1 MKRMRIKK
9 SMATFVAATMLFGST
24 GMAFASVDDSINRLN
39 GVGLVKGYAD
49 GSFKPEQNIT
59 RAEYAAI
66 AVRALGL
73 EAAAQYAKGPTKF
86 KDVPAN
92 HWASGYIN
100 VAVDQGIITGYP
112 DGKFRPDANVTA
124 AEAIAMMVRVLGY
137 EPVLTGTW
145 PTKYI
150 SKASALGLLDNV
162 SIDNFNAPAKR
173 GDVFVIAD
181 DALDVKPLEQKGYG
195 DTKTYE
201 ESTKTLLELKLKVTE
216 KKDMAVGASVVHD
229 GVAADQISVNGSV
242 YDLVGTVNPFDF
254 YGLKTKVWFNK
265 DNDVIAV
272 KADEEEIFTDKI
284 KSFSGNKVVFY
295 GKGEKELASS
305 VTLYNNFA
313 AGTPAVL
320 GSNVN
325 NGDVVKVV
333 LDDKGKIIK
342 FIKFAY
348 PNTDYV
354 KEIDVANKKITFKR
368 SGSSIS
374 LKDKDEDYIQIFKNG
389 KKATLADIKVGDVVS
404 YYYNGDK
411 YLIAATDA
419 VVSGKLTSVADAAG
433 NNVKLVVGDKTVYTN
448 GTAEYTTNNGDSF
461 STATTANLND
471 DLVGQNV
478 TVKLGLNGEA
488 AYVISDKEATSKTFD
503 VLVRNITKETTYSG
517 NTNST
522 KTYIKVTKFDGTML
536 VYEVDNDD
544 YSTVGDMAN
553 GYVGLSTVIT
563 NPDTA
568 EINPKDLVKITL
580 NDSGKVSKVVA
591 IDSNTIKTPTDID
604 KDTNVLYVSGTPYII
619 TSDTKV
625 IKSKKLGGGSSTAY
639 LDETEYVTWDNAEDY
654 VAQNLTNTK
663 IVIDGSKVK
672 YVFLDSTTAVASDY
686 KWGVVVGSKFG
697 IGGGDYAVKINI
709 DGTEKQYTL
718 DVASFTYSNQPII
731 FKLNADGTKLNFA
744 NGLVEMGGLE
754 TVEKVETVGD
764 KVIITMTNGN
774 QRIGIASKVK
784 YFDKSGGK
792 NITPITG
799 VSSGDNVRVYE
810 FLDKDGK
817 YQSPTDGMID
827 FVVKE

>member
-1 MKRMRIKK
+1 MRIKK

-229 GVAADQISVNGSV
+229 GVATDQISVNGSV

-284 KSFSGNKVVFY
+284 KDINGNKVVFY

-305 VTLYNNFA
+305 VTLYDNFA
-313 AGTPAVL
+313 AGTQAVL
-320 GSNVN
+320 GNNVKK
-325 NGDVVKVV
+325 GDVVKVV

-354 KEIDVANKKITFKR
+354 KEIDAANKKITFKL
-368 SGSSIS
+368 SGNSIS

-404 YYYNGDK
+404 YYKDNNGDK

-433 NNVKLVVGDKTVYTN
+433 SNVKLVVGDKTVYTN
-448 GTAEYTTNNGDSF
+448 GTAKYTTNNGDSF
-461 STATTANLND
+461 SDATTASLND

-544 YSTVGDMAN
+544 YSTVGDMTY
-553 GYVGLSTVIT
+553 GYVGLDI
-563 NPDTA
+563 NKDTSA
-568 EINPKDLVKITL
+568 DINPKDFVKITL
-580 NDSGKVSKVVA
+580 NDSGKVSKVTA
-591 IDSNTIKTPTDID
+591 LATDTIKTPSSVD
-604 KDTNVLYVSGTPYII
+604 KDTNVIYVNSTPYIV

-625 IKSKKLGGGSSTAY
+625 IKSKKLGGGSNPAY

-654 VAQNLTNTK
+654 VAQNLAKTK

-697 IGGGDYAVKINI
+697 IGGGDYAVKVNV

-718 DVASFTYSNQPII
+718 DGVDISSSNAVVA
-731 FKLNADGTKLNFA
+731 FKLNADGTKINNITVLTDVY
-744 NGLVEMGGLE
+744 NGVE
-754 TVEKVETVGD
+754 TVDKVETVGD

-799 VSSGDNVRVYE
+799 VSSGDKVRVYE